1 MATKLGGGDDDAIT
15 DINITPFVDII
26 LVVLIIFMV
35 TATYI
40 VKQGIKVN
48 LPDAATGEATESTS
62 LALSL
67 AVDGTLY
74 LDGEPITEDA
84 LRARIRDEHARKS
97 VGGAGAKDKGD
108 VVCLIA
114 ADKDVRHGE
123 VVRIIDLVKQ
133 EGVAKFAIN
142 IDPMALPP
150 EARGAVPLPGSNV
163 PVSGP

>member
-1 MATKLGGGDDDAIT
+1 MASRLGGGDDDAIT

-67 AVDGTLY
+67 AVGGTLY
-74 LDGEPITEDA
+74 LDGEPITEDE
-84 LRARIRDEHARKS
+84 LRARIREEQKQKAAT
-97 VGGAGAKDKGD
+97 GGD

-142 IDPMALPP
+142 IDPTALPP
-150 EARGAVPLPGSNV
+150 EASGAVGLPAGV
-163 PVSGP
+163 PVQQ